1 LQKKESIA
9 IEYEEKMNRIVAL
22 ANECAKLLGQG
33 KVEDLGKILDEG
45 WQFKK
50 SLGSFISNDEVDK
63 RYEFLLKNGAEGG
76 RLLGAGMSGYIL
88 VLVSPEKQLAFLSA
102 CNENEIPIERVYLDI
117 EGARVL

>member
-1 LQKKESIA
+1 MKK
-9 IEYEEKMNRIVAL
+9 KLDRIVAL
-22 ANECAKLLGQG
+22 ANECAKLLGQD
-33 KVEDLGKILDEG
+33 KIENLGEILDKG

-50 SLGSFISNDEVDK
+50 SLGSFISNDVVDK
-63 RYEFLLKNGAEGG
+63 RYDFLLKNGAEGG

-102 CNENEIPIERVYLDI
+102 CHENKIPIERVYLDT

>member
-1 LQKKESIA
+1 
-9 IEYEEKMNRIVAL
+9 MNRIVAL